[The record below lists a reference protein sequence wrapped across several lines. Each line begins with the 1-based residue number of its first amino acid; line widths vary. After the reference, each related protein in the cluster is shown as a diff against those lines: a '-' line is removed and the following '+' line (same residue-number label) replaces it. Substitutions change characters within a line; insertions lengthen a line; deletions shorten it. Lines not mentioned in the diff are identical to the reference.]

1 MISLEQISD
10 YVNSLLDQKNEPS
23 DRLHEYLTQKGHPV
37 VKKDVA
43 RFLEQTVMIRQ
54 PENILEIGTNVG
66 YSSIVMALKM
76 KNGRIYSVD
85 YRADHHKKALDNFKE
100 FGVEEK
106 IELLTGYAKD
116 ILPGL
121 DRKFDLIFID
131 ADKKGYPAY
140 LDYAV
145 SHLKDS
151 GIIIA
156 DNLFWKGSVIA
167 PHEFENEKS
176 AVPTLTEFNKRFA
189 TLNGFVSQ
197 VLSIGDGLGFA
208 VKEDQL

>member
-1 MISLEQISD
+1 MISSEQISG
-10 YVNSLLDQKNEPS
+10 YVNSLLELSKDDTDSLYN
-23 DRLHEYLTQKGHPV
+23 YLANKKHPI

-43 RFLEQTVMIRQ
+43 RFLSQLIMIKQ
-54 PENILEIGTNVG
+54 PETILEIGTNVG

-76 KNGRIYSVD
+76 KKGMIFSVD

-100 FGVEEK
+100 FGVEGK

-121 DRKFDLIFID
+121 DRKYDLIFID

-145 SHLKDS
+145 SHLNED

-167 PHEFENEKS
+167 PQEFENEKS
-176 AVPTLTEFNKRFA
+176 AVPTLTEFNKRF
-189 TLNGFVSQ
+189 TSLNGFVSQ

-208 VKEDQL
+208 VKES

>member
-1 MISLEQISD
+1 MISLEQISE
-10 YVNSLLDQKNEPS
+10 YVNSLLDLSLDDTDELFSFLANK
-23 DRLHEYLTQKGHPV
+23 KHPI

-43 RFLEQTVMIRQ
+43 RFLSQMILIKQPQT
-54 PENILEIGTNVG
+54 ILEIGTNVG

-85 YRADHHKKALDNFKE
+85 YRADHHKKALDNFKK
-100 FGVEEK
+100 FGVEGK

-116 ILPGL
+116 ILPRL
-121 DRKFDLIFID
+121 EKKFDLIFID

-145 SHLKDS
+145 SHLNDN

-167 PHEFENEKS
+167 PQEFENEKS
-176 AVPTLTEFNKRFA
+176 AVPTLTEFNKRF
-189 TLNGFVSQ
+189 TSLKGFVSQ

-208 VKEDQL
+208 VKEDQI